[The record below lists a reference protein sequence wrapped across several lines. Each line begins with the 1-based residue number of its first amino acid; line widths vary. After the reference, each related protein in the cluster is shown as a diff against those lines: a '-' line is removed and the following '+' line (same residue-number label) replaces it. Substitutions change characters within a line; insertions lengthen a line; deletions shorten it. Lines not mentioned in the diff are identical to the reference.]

1 MIFGRKYFRIYEK
14 FMRRS
19 IQFPGMDFF
28 HYERSVL
35 PMALLET
42 NDWMVLNNIIYQI
55 NYLKDSR
62 EMREN
67 LLKQLLLIIDFDS
80 ANFFVTDS
88 DDPRILKNMAG
99 YNFSEKL
106 GEDYVG
112 LYEMLDYQKGLMFD
126 GKSRVYRETDIMEDK
141 KRQETE
147 YYKQFYQPNGWHYSL
162 HASLAF
168 EKRSVGTLALFR
180 RQGKEDF
187 SYKDVFVLEMLQD
200 HLALRLY
207 QDMSEHPDSDPKHT
221 VHECVELYGLT
232 RREEMIL
239 RCLVDGLEADVICQ
253 NACIT
258 NNTLKKHI
266 LNIYKKL
273 GIRNR
278 VQMFKLV
285 KEKEN

>member
-1 MIFGRKYFRIYEK
+1 
-14 FMRRS
+14 MRRS

-55 NYLKDSR
+55 NYLKDSQ

-88 DDPRILKNMAG
+88 EDPRSLKNMAG
-99 YNFSEKL
+99 YNFPEKL

-112 LYEMLDYQKGLMFD
+112 LYEKLDYQKGLMFD

>member
-1 MIFGRKYFRIYEK
+1 
-14 FMRRS
+14 
-19 IQFPGMDFF
+19 
-28 HYERSVL
+28 
-35 PMALLET
+35 MALLET

-55 NYLKDSR
+55 NYLKDSQ

-88 DDPRILKNMAG
+88 EDPRILKNMAG

-112 LYEMLDYQKGLMFD
+112 LYEKLDYQKGLMFD

-285 KEKEN
+285 KEKENEQKMAGSDNQKKRPVLLCFSLQMRSRMV

>member
-1 MIFGRKYFRIYEK
+1 
-14 FMRRS
+14 MRRS
-19 IQFPGMDFF
+19 IPFPGMDFF

-55 NYLKDSR
+55 NYLKDSQ

-112 LYEMLDYQKGLMFD
+112 LYEKLDYQKGLMFD

>member
-1 MIFGRKYFRIYEK
+1 
-14 FMRRS
+14 
-19 IQFPGMDFF
+19 
-28 HYERSVL
+28 
-35 PMALLET
+35 MALLET

-55 NYLKDSR
+55 NYLKDSQ

-88 DDPRILKNMAG
+88 EDPRILKNMAG

-112 LYEMLDYQKGLMFD
+112 LYEKLDYQKGLMFD

-187 SYKDVFVLEMLQD
+187 NYKDVFVLEMLQD

>member
-1 MIFGRKYFRIYEK
+1 
-14 FMRRS
+14 MRRS

-55 NYLKDSR
+55 NYLKDSL

-88 DDPRILKNMAG
+88 EDPRILKNMAG

-112 LYEMLDYQKGLMFD
+112 LYEKLDYQKGLMFD

>member
-1 MIFGRKYFRIYEK
+1 MCIRDR
-14 FMRRS
+14 
-19 IQFPGMDFF
+19 
-28 HYERSVL
+28 
-35 PMALLET
+35 
-42 NDWMVLNNIIYQI
+42 
-55 NYLKDSR
+55 
-62 EMREN
+62 
-67 LLKQLLLIIDFDS
+67 
-80 ANFFVTDS
+80 
-88 DDPRILKNMAG
+88 
-99 YNFSEKL
+99 
-106 GEDYVG
+106 
-112 LYEMLDYQKGLMFD
+112 
-126 GKSRVYRETDIMEDK
+126 
-141 KRQETE
+141 
-147 YYKQFYQPNGWHYSL
+147 
-162 HASLAF
+162 
-168 EKRSVGTLALFR
+168 
-180 RQGKEDF
+180 EDF

>member
-1 MIFGRKYFRIYEK
+1 
-14 FMRRS
+14 MRRS

-55 NYLKDSR
+55 NYLKDSQ

-112 LYEMLDYQKGLMFD
+112 LYEKLDYQKGLMFD

>member
-1 MIFGRKYFRIYEK
+1 
-14 FMRRS
+14 MRRS

-55 NYLKDSR
+55 NYLKDSQ

-88 DDPRILKNMAG
+88 EDPRILKNMAG

-112 LYEMLDYQKGLMFD
+112 LYEKLDYQKGLMFD

-187 SYKDVFVLEMLQD
+187 SYKDVFVLQMLQD
-200 HLALRLY
+200 HMALRLY

>member
-1 MIFGRKYFRIYEK
+1 
-14 FMRRS
+14 
-19 IQFPGMDFF
+19 
-28 HYERSVL
+28 
-35 PMALLET
+35 MALLET

-55 NYLKDSR
+55 NYLKDSQ

-112 LYEMLDYQKGLMFD
+112 LYEKLDYQKGLMFD

-232 RREEMIL
+232 RREEKIL
-239 RCLVDGLEADVICQ
+239 LSRYGGKVRCFRAGHPQIQAAV
-253 NACIT
+253 
-258 NNTLKKHI
+258 
-266 LNIYKKL
+266 
-273 GIRNR
+273 
-278 VQMFKLV
+278 
-285 KEKEN
+285 

>member
-1 MIFGRKYFRIYEK
+1 
-14 FMRRS
+14 MRRS
-19 IQFPGMDFF
+19 IPFPGMDFF

-55 NYLKDSR
+55 NYLKDSQ

-88 DDPRILKNMAG
+88 EDPRILKNMAG

-112 LYEMLDYQKGLMFD
+112 LYEKLDYQKGLMFD

-187 SYKDVFVLEMLQD
+187 NYKDVFVLEMLQD

>member
-19 IQFPGMDFF
+19 IPFPGMDFF

-55 NYLKDSR
+55 NYLKDSQ

-112 LYEMLDYQKGLMFD
+112 LYEKLDYQKGLMFD

>member
-1 MIFGRKYFRIYEK
+1 MQ
-14 FMRRS
+14 RS
-19 IQFPGMDFF
+19 ILFPGMDFF

-55 NYLKDSR
+55 NYLKDSQ

-112 LYEMLDYQKGLMFD
+112 LYEKLDYQKGLMFD

>member
-1 MIFGRKYFRIYEK
+1 MEEYGEK
-14 FMRRS
+14 ECK
-19 IQFPGMDFF
+19 Q
-28 HYERSVL
+28 
-35 PMALLET
+35 MALLET

-55 NYLKDSR
+55 NFLKDSV

-67 LLKQLLLIIDFDS
+67 FLKQLLLIVDFDR
-80 ANFFVTDS
+80 ANFFLTGSENPCV
-88 DDPRILKNMAG
+88 LKSMAG
-99 YNFSEKL
+99 YHFEEKL
-106 GEDYVG
+106 GEEYLDC
-112 LYEMLDYQKGLMFD
+112 YEKLDYQRGLMFD
-126 GKSRVYRETDIMEDK
+126 GKGRVYRETDIMEDK
-141 KRQETE
+141 KRTETD
-147 YYKQFYQPNGWHYSL
+147 YYKQFYEPNGWHYSL
-162 HASLAF
+162 HATLAF
-168 EKRSVGTLALFR
+168 DKRSVGTLSLFR
-180 RQGKEDF
+180 KKGKEDF

-200 HLALRLY
+200 HLALRLN
-207 QDMSEHPDSDPKHT
+207 QDRNEHADTDTKHT

-273 GIRNR
+273 GIKNR

>member
-1 MIFGRKYFRIYEK
+1 
-14 FMRRS
+14 MRRS

-55 NYLKDSR
+55 NYLKDSQ

-88 DDPRILKNMAG
+88 EDPRILKNMAG
-99 YNFSEKL
+99 YNFSEQL

-112 LYEMLDYQKGLMFD
+112 LYEKLDYQKGLMFD

-187 SYKDVFVLEMLQD
+187 NYKDVFVLEMLQD

>member
-1 MIFGRKYFRIYEK
+1 
-14 FMRRS
+14 MRRS
-19 IQFPGMDFF
+19 IPFPGMDFF
-28 HYERSVL
+28 QYERSVL

-55 NYLKDSR
+55 NYLKDSQ

-112 LYEMLDYQKGLMFD
+112 LYEKLDYQKGLMFD

>member
-1 MIFGRKYFRIYEK
+1 MKT
-14 FMRRS
+14 
-19 IQFPGMDFF
+19 
-28 HYERSVL
+28 
-35 PMALLET
+35 LET

-55 NYLKDSR
+55 NYLKDSQ

-112 LYEMLDYQKGLMFD
+112 LYEKLDYQKGLMFD

-200 HLALRLY
+200 HLALRIIKMAEEHQVTVMENVPLARALY
-207 QDMSEHPDSDPKHT
+207 ASTELNRPIPPEFYNAVAEVLVYIYRMDSS
-221 VHECVELYGLT
+221 
-232 RREEMIL
+232 
-239 RCLVDGLEADVICQ
+239 
-253 NACIT
+253 
-258 NNTLKKHI
+258 LKQGGK
-266 LNIYKKL
+266 
-273 GIRNR
+273 
-278 VQMFKLV
+278 
-285 KEKEN
+285 

>member
-1 MIFGRKYFRIYEK
+1 
-14 FMRRS
+14 MRRS

-55 NYLKDSR
+55 NYLKDSQ

-112 LYEMLDYQKGLMFD
+112 LYEKLDYQKGLMFD

-207 QDMSEHPDSDPKHT
+207 QDMSEHPDSNPKHT

>member
-1 MIFGRKYFRIYEK
+1 
-14 FMRRS
+14 MRRS

-55 NYLKDSR
+55 NYLKDSQ

-88 DDPRILKNMAG
+88 EDPRILKNMAG

-112 LYEMLDYQKGLMFD
+112 LYEKLDYQKGLMFD